1 MNKVKVIS
9 SSDTQTIYIALLE
22 KIYHKYG
29 VLTQDVYERGYC
41 GRGIA
46 VKICCCG
53 DNGDWG
59 G

>member
-29 VLTQDVYERGYC
+29 VVTHDVYERGYC

-53 DNGDWG
+53 DNGD
-59 G
+59 